1 MKTRAGKAAAI
12 SSTSRQTGFTL
23 LELLVALSVLGLV
36 LIALNH
42 GVRTGLGIWNVEAH
56 RINRTKDLDATA
68 RLLRTM
74 LTQIPV
80 SAAASINPGSPP
92 VAIAFAGTG
101 DKLAFVGNLP
111 MGLET
116 TGYADIALR
125 LSGQRLVMNW
135 SPHRH
140 ELADPAPVPAVTEIL
155 SGVER
160 LDLAYWGPPLPAA
173 SPTWLAA
180 WDGPS
185 LPNLLRIR
193 LGFAAGD
200 PRRWPDL
207 IIAPRL

>member
-1 MKTRAGKAAAI
+1 VKARAGAGTGI
-12 SSTSRQTGFTL
+12 SSTSRQAGFTL

-56 RINRTKDLDATA
+56 QINRTKDLDATA

-80 SAAASINPGSPP
+80 SAAASINAGSPP
-92 VAIAFAGTG
+92 VAIAFAGKG
-101 DKLAFVGNLP
+101 DQLEFVGELP
-111 MGLET
+111 MGLGT
-116 TGYADIALR
+116 ASYADITLR
-125 LSGQRLVMNW
+125 LSGKRLVMAW

-140 ELADPAPVPAVTEIL
+140 ELTGPAPAPAVTEIL
-155 SGVER
+155 NGVER

-185 LPNLLRIR
+185 LPNLLRVR